1 MIIPPGYTTVQF
13 TVPDDNDC
21 KSIDIRW
28 ENIYRANKD
37 SYSYVSDVYL
47 ARKYNLI
54 YALVK
59 TDKLKKLNKLGRFYY
74 NEVPISS
81 AKNIEFF
88 KLTDL
93 NELIVKEEDNILETI
108 NSAENQ
114 LWYKNG
120 KLHRDNDLPA
130 ENWKN
135 GSQKWYKNGKQH
147 RDNDMP
153 AVISKDG
160 NQYWYKNGKFH
171 RDNDLPAVI
180 YSNGR
185 KEWHQNGK
193 LHRDNDL
200 PAMIYPDGTQVWWKD
215 GKQHRDNDLPAVIEA
230 NGTQEWWKNGKPS

>member
-1 MIIPPGYTTVQF
+1 MIIPPGYTTVQI
-13 TVPDDNDC
+13 TVPDDTDC
-21 KSIDIRW
+21 ESIDVRW
-28 ENIYRANKD
+28 YNIYRTNKD
-37 SYSYVSDVYL
+37 TYSYVSDVYL

-59 TDKLKKLNKLGRFYY
+59 TDKLNKLRRFSYTTVS
-74 NEVPISS
+74 NSS
-81 AKNIEFF
+81 AQNIEFF

-120 KLHRDNDLPA
+120 RLHRDNDLPA

-135 GSQKWYKNGKQH
+135 GVQKWYKNGKQH

-160 NQYWYKNGKFH
+160 NQYWFKNDKQH

-200 PAMIYPDGTQVWWKD
+200 PALIFDDGALYWFKD
-215 GKQHRDNDLPAVIEA
+215 GRYHRDNDLPAIILPD
-230 NGTQEWWKNGKPS
+230 GTQEWWKNGKPS